1 MPQVHEAVK
10 TSCPEINQQPLQH
23 FKWNSTLYMCFR
35 NVTVCRAGR
44 REGRSCDWKQGCLG
58 RRISHLIVTSCLASK
73 APSNCGTQSCL
84 VLGTRLVRKTMFN
97 SWNLTLAINF
107 QKKIPTIFGVLSN
120 QQRHHS
126 LLQPQFLFFLK
137 PVFSACLVIL
147 RATFNLIHKLLVFA
161 SGS

>member
-44 REGRSCDWKQGCLG
+44 REGRSSDWKQGCLG

-107 QKKIPTIFGVLSN
+107 QKNSNNFWCSLKSTEAPFTPSASIPLLS
-120 QQRHHS
+120 QASFFS
-126 LLQPQFLFFLK
+126 LPCYSESYLQPY
-137 PVFSACLVIL
+137 S
-147 RATFNLIHKLLVFA
+147 
-161 SGS
+161 